1 MNLANK
7 VTLAR
12 IVLIPVFIIF
22 LILPIKYGNYI
33 SAVIFTI
40 AALTDVLDGY
50 IARSMK
56 ETSALGKVLDP
67 LADKLLVTAALLV
80 LVEQGIISS
89 IPVIII
95 LSREFLI
102 TGFRSIAAANGKI
115 IAASSWGKVK
125 TVVQDIAIIMLI
137 WGDYL
142 FGIYI
147 ASLAMWVFWSAVA
160 LTIISGIDYIYK
172 NKGMFI

>member
-56 ETSALGKVLDP
+56 ETSALGKFLDP

-147 ASLAMWVFWSAVA
+147 TSLAMWVFWFAVA

>member
-1 MNLANK
+1 
-7 VTLAR
+7 
-12 IVLIPVFIIF
+12 
-22 LILPIKYGNYI
+22 
-33 SAVIFTI
+33 
-40 AALTDVLDGY
+40 
-50 IARSMK
+50 
-56 ETSALGKVLDP
+56 
-67 LADKLLVTAALLV
+67 LLV

-115 IAASSWGKVK
+115 IAASPWGKVK
-125 TVVQDIAIIMLI
+125 TVMQDIAIIMLI

-147 ASLAMWVFWSAVA
+147 TSLAMWVFWFAVA